1 MSDEHPHLWHNAC
14 KTRSEVVHLH
24 GMSSEGNSMHST
36 YQEGGGWVTCPPPAS
51 RSLEAFLLAF
61 GFFFFFGWPVAR
73 CVTDLFRDSALYG
86 MTSKLCNVHGKCK

>member
-36 YQEGGGWVTCPPPAS
+36 YQEGGGGGGHA
-51 RSLEAFLLAF
+51 RLLH
-61 GFFFFFGWPVAR
+61 P
-73 CVTDLFRDSALYG
+73 DP
-86 MTSKLCNVHGKCK
+86 SKLSCWPSASSSSSAGLLHDASQIRSGIVHCMA